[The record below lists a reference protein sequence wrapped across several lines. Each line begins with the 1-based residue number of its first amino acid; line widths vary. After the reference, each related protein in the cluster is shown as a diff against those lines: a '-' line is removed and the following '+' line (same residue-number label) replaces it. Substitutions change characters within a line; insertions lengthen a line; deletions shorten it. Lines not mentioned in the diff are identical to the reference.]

1 VTRSR
6 LLMMLVMAAACRPGH
21 RLDLPPL
28 TDAELIARAR
38 EDYVH
43 ACARCHGI
51 DGRGADAASG
61 DARSPDLT
69 RLADRLG
76 SRFSR
81 QYIADVIT
89 GDRAVPAHGRREM
102 PVWQYRFG
110 RVESGTE
117 AAGALVAQ
125 QRLDALAAYVES
137 LQVRRGSRDER

>member
-1 VTRSR
+1 
-6 LLMMLVMAAACRPGH
+6 M
-21 RLDLPPL
+21 
-28 TDAELIARAR
+28 
-38 EDYVH
+38 H
-43 ACARCHGI
+43 ACARCHGT

-61 DARSPDLT
+61 DARPPDLT

-76 SRFSR
+76 SQFSR

-89 GDRAVPAHGRREM
+89 GDRAMRAHGRREM

-110 RVESGTE
+110 HVQSGVE

-137 LQVRRGSRDER
+137 LQANPGSRDDR